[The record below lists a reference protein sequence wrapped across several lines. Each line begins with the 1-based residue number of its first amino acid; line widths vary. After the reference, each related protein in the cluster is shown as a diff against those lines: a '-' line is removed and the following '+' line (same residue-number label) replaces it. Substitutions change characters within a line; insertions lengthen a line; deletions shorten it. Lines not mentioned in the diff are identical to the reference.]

1 MNDKTSITTS
11 QDGDAKFNADRLSE
25 IKDEIHEAQLTS
37 KAAHAMLELFL
48 EDAHPG
54 LSDEL
59 INAAK
64 ACVSQVMAAMDRA
77 HSAAWAAEQGP
88 VRGFD

>member
-1 MNDKTSITTS
+1 MPAGTYPASA
-11 QDGDAKFNADRLSE
+11 GDAKFNADRLTE
-25 IKDEIHEAQLTS
+25 IKDEIYEAQLTS
-37 KAAHAMLELFL
+37 KAVHAMLSLFL
-48 EDAHPG
+48 KHAPPG

-59 INAAK
+59 INSAK
-64 ACVSQVMAAMDRA
+64 ACVSQIMAALDRA